1 MLELYSLE
9 LMFLVDKIRG
19 ILALCSEQDKAE
31 PLHQL
36 LDKATNDST
45 DFWER
50 NKTQHDIC

>member
-9 LMFLVDKIRG
+9 LMFLVNKIRG
-19 ILALCSEQDKAE
+19 ILALCSEQDEAE

-45 DFWER
+45 DS
-50 NKTQHDIC
+50 